1 MKTALQSNR
10 LVDKSYLE
18 YDKSKV
24 AILMVEKYDGDKEIS
39 LFNNYEDEKEAA
51 VENLENILSE
61 MGSNEDSSF
70 SYDSHLLFNED
81 SFDMKQTAFRKVV
94 DQISEKRKRLIR
106 NSQRLIR
113 AVRRQIMYND
123 YKETYY

>member
-24 AILMVEKYDGDKEIS
+24 AILRVEKYDGDKEIS